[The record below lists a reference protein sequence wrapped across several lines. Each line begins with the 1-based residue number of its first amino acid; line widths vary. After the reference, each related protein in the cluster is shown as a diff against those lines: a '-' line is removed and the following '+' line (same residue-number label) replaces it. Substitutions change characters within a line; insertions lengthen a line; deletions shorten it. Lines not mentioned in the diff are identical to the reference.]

1 MLFYKEE
8 LYREAWYIVTT
19 SFVFV
24 NGKLEKQE
32 VVNEERM
39 VFNNDKEPKKS

>member
-1 MLFYKEE
+1 MLFYEEE

-39 VFNNDKEPKKS
+39 VFNNDKESKKL